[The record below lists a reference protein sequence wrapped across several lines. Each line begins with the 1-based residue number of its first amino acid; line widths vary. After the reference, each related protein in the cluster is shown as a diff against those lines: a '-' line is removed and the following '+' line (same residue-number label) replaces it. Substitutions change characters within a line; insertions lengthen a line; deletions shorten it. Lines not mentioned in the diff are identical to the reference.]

1 MFDDRIGNLQKMLAR
16 MGPEGRQKYAADHAD
31 DPIAVSMALFVNN
44 IAKEIKEGKRGEP
57 DMPAPVVQQAIQSM
71 TQPKMPPQGPPQQ
84 GPQQGPPQGGPPQG
98 MPQQGMP
105 QQGMPPQGQP
115 QAPQAMPQQGPQAP
129 QAMPPQ
135 MAADGGYMDSRLPED
150 MGIGA
155 LPERSLSN
163 MADGGI
169 VGFNEGGGVQ
179 RFQAGGTPPPR
190 PTYPGMI
197 KQEGAGLLPTKT
209 GYEGMGIL
217 EFIQKFGVDA
227 YNKIKNAIP
236 GESTE
241 ERLARQ
247 KQEVYDATP
256 SGQRDKAMAEL
267 NKPTPVDSMSL
278 PPRKLGPYSQ
288 TGVLPDQTSSGGAED
303 PYGAGP
309 PRLAPPPVGAGAGAG
324 ASAAGAV
331 SAGSNNTKTSGLESL
346 AAKYGSIDT
355 GGMSV
360 NDILANRTKIE
371 GGIAAID
378 PVATERAAL
387 NKKAK
392 EFSEQAFTDLEKDIK
407 DRGDPYA
414 KREERANK
422 QEASIAESAERNP
435 YLSLMEAGF
444 AMMAG
449 DSPYAMVNLGKGAL
463 VGTRAYKEG
472 LDKIEIAKTKLSETK
487 DKIEDYRINRKDL
500 NTKERRAAKADIRN
514 TELEGDKN
522 LIAGLALASNR
533 KDTQVAADMLA
544 SQNAFSDQM
553 KINAQIKIAQFG
565 QDAENARNTQ
575 NNAAALVRAKLQAD
589 KGHALPS
596 ISTIANQLRAADPSL
611 SVEKSLEKA
620 AGLLS
625 TSSTTKTDSNELIK
639 ANEQI
644 QKEGTLARIMINAEK
659 DPVKKQGLITE
670 WNNRQKEIKKGFG
683 IMDNTG
689 WNIAPVP

>member
-1 MFDDRIGNLQKMLAR
+1 M
-16 MGPEGRQKYAADHAD
+16 EE
-31 DPIAVSMALFVNN
+31 VS
-44 IAKEIKEGKRGEP
+44 
-57 DMPAPVVQQAIQSM
+57 
-71 TQPKMPPQGPPQQ
+71 
-84 GPQQGPPQGGPPQG
+84 
-98 MPQQGMP
+98 
-105 QQGMPPQGQP
+105 
-115 QAPQAMPQQGPQAP
+115 
-129 QAMPPQ
+129 
-135 MAADGGYMDSRLPED
+135 
-150 MGIGA
+150 
-155 LPERSLSN
+155 
-163 MADGGI
+163 
-169 VGFNEGGGVQ
+169 
-179 RFQAGGTPPPR
+179 
-190 PTYPGMI
+190 
-197 KQEGAGLLPTKT
+197 
-209 GYEGMGIL
+209 
-217 EFIQKFGVDA
+217 
-227 YNKIKNAIP
+227 
-236 GESTE
+236 
-241 ERLARQ
+241 
-247 KQEVYDATP
+247 
-256 SGQRDKAMAEL
+256 
-267 NKPTPVDSMSL
+267 KPTPVDSMSL

-309 PRLAPPPVGAGAGAG
+309 PRLAPPPAVRSTAGAGAG
-324 ASAAGAV
+324 AAGAV

-371 GGIAAID
+371 GGIKAID

-487 DKIEDYRINRKDL
+487 DKIEDYRINREDL

-565 QDAENARNTQ
+565 QDAENARNAQ

-625 TSSTTKTDSNELIK
+625 KSATTRADSDELIK
-639 ANEQI
+639 ANIEANKQI
-644 QKEGTLARIMINAEK
+644 LAEGGIRRIMIEAEK
-659 DPVKKQGLITE
+659 DPAKKQVLTDN
-670 WNNRQKEIKKGFG
+670 WNNRQKEIRKEIKKQFG
-683 IMDNTG
+683 IIDNTG
-689 WNIAPVP
+689 WSMQEISPTP